1 MLPVFLNVPL
11 WSILPVITAVEP
23 LPPDTA
29 KPPEHVVKPV
39 TLRLPCTVFCGQ
51 VILVLPL
58 ALADEPVSLALRLL
72 REARAQPLSRASQ
85 PLVT

>member
-11 WSILPVITAVEP
+11 CSILPVMTAVEP

-29 KPPEHVVKPV
+29 KPPEHVVNPV

-51 VILVLPL
+51 VMWVLPL
-58 ALADEPVSLALRLL
+58 AVTLAVAL
-72 REARAQPLSRASQ
+72 
-85 PLVT
+85 PLVLAWSFCLACCALYYRY